1 MDLKVLEKLAPNK
14 GPVEK
19 ILVYVRKEAEKDEH
33 LQKCILDES
42 KTVDGMV
49 EHIKNYAQ
57 KAERMGNMAMIEDQE
72 IYGQAI
78 HYFLETSETL
88 DEEKEEKEEKVVMA
102 DEKSTKTI
110 SIFDLMDE

>member
-14 GPVEK
+14 GSVEK
-19 ILVYVRKEAEKDEH
+19 ILVYVRKEASKDEH
-33 LQKCILDES
+33 LQKCILEES
-42 KTVDGMV
+42 KTIKGMV

-78 HYFLETSETL
+78 HYFLESLETL
-88 DEEKEEKEEKVVMA
+88 DEEQEEKEEKVVMS
-102 DEKSTKTI
+102 DEKGSKAI